1 VLVDTQGNL
10 LKVRVHPADLH
21 NRPGAE
27 VLLQGLGCSV
37 PADCAPL
44 GFHVLPRRW
53 VTERTLAWTGRGRR
67 MVKDYEHHMQAGEM
81 LTYMAMSRVILRRLA
96 KAAT

>member
-1 VLVDTQGNL
+1 
-10 LKVRVHPADLH
+10 
-21 NRPGAE
+21 
-27 VLLQGLGCSV
+27 
-37 PADCAPL
+37 
-44 GFHVLPRRW
+44 

-67 MVKDYEHHMQAGEM
+67 IVKDYEHHMQAGEM